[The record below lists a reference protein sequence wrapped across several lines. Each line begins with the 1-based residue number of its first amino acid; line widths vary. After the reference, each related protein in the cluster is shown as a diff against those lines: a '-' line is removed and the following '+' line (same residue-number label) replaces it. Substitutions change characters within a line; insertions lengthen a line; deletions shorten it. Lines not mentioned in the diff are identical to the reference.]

1 MLCRLLSCGEGRT
14 FSSFGVRASH
24 LGGLSW
30 CGAWAQI
37 TGSVVVVRRLNCSVV
52 CGIFPDQASSVFL
65 PLWQV
70 ESLPLLLIS
79 LYRRRPLDVQELS
92 QVHKSIAS
100 RFLPC
105 RGFPGGTSGKEP
117 ADKCRR
123 RKRLEFDPWVGKIP
137 WRKKWLSTPVSMP
150 GESHGQINLAGYGP
164 QGHRVRHD

>member
-30 CGAWAQI
+30 RGAWAQI

-100 RFLPC
+100 PVGASQVALVVKNPPTNAGDARDLNSIPGWG
-105 RGFPGGTSGKEP
+105 RSPGGRNGYPLQCLCLENPTDRG
-117 ADKCRR
+117 AWQVMVRR
-123 RKRLEFDPWVGKIP
+123 V
-137 WRKKWLSTPVSMP
+137 T
-150 GESHGQINLAGYGP
+150 ES
-164 QGHRVRHD
+164 DTTETT